1 MSPIVVS
8 PVVPGDIRR
17 WGVGFLGRPPVTP
30 GMVRSRRR
38 LLAGAG
44 AVLAGATAGCVGD
57 GDDGRPGNVSSM
69 APDPERYGV
78 EVDTVSRSPSGET
91 RRFVD
96 ARHEDD
102 PDATPRRLDELE
114 PAMRRETAIAVT
126 RRSYHGVGDGR
137 FAVES
142 WPVPRVVRYAD
153 ATFAIRVPVGHRSG
167 GDREASERTLELDAS
182 LRGGDLRLAVRNV
195 AEHAVEVRHEGRPSL
210 GVLLGWDGRAHTLGH
225 EAYARNEA
233 IVVGDGVAYPAPL
246 EAVRALRA
254 TRRVDPGEGIEETY
268 VVPRGIDEAAEVY
281 LDVVVRR
288 AWEGRDPRE
297 RPRFHRT
304 AWSLRV

>member
-1 MSPIVVS
+1 M
-8 PVVPGDIRR
+8 
-17 WGVGFLGRPPVTP
+17 T
-30 GMVRSRRR
+30 
-38 LLAGAG
+38 
-44 AVLAGATAGCVGD
+44 
-57 GDDGRPGNVSSM
+57 
-69 APDPERYGV
+69 PDPGRDGV
-78 EVDTVSRSPSGET
+78 EVIAVSRPTSGGSS
-91 RRFVD
+91 RFVD

-102 PDATPRRLDELE
+102 PDATPRRMDELE
-114 PAMRRETAIAVT
+114 PAMRRETAIAVA

-142 WPVPRVVRYAD
+142 WPIPRVVRYGD
-153 ATFAIRVPVGHRSG
+153 ATFAVRVPVGHRSG
-167 GDREASERTLELDAS
+167 GDSEASDLALELDAS

-195 AEHAVEVRHEGRPSL
+195 AEHPVEVRHEGRPSL

-233 IVVGDGVAYPAPL
+233 IIVGDGVAYPAPL
-246 EAVRALRA
+246 EAVRELRG
-254 TRRVDPGEGIEETY
+254 TRRVDPGEAVEETY
-268 VVPRGIDEAAEVY
+268 VVPRGIDEEAEVY

-304 AWSLRV
+304 VWSLRV